1 MWQNGENLANEK
13 IKGYYKT
20 MCEVTGITA
29 MFPLILN
36 EDPPKCSFTDTE
48 QPFIQ
53 NCLRCVL
60 VPLGCSSKLKFA
72 EFRIFETTSF
82 IGIADVITIF
92 VVYMDLILLC
102 SDYMHDVYKSY
113 YRLLSR
119 LVRKFIAPVQKIV
132 NVEPLY
138 WRITEFRALTE
149 GLFPIGCM
157 SYMLHSLQCIAK
169 HIFEKG
175 PISSFGGL
183 RGECNIAK
191 VKRQVNTSGGLNIQL
206 SATRKI
212 NYRKKR

>member
-1 MWQNGENLANEK
+1 M
-13 IKGYYKT
+13 
-20 MCEVTGITA
+20 
-29 MFPLILN
+29 
-36 EDPPKCSFTDTE
+36 
-48 QPFIQ
+48 
-53 NCLRCVL
+53 RCVL
-60 VPLGCSSKLKFA
+60 VPRGCSSKLKFA
-72 EFRIFETTSF
+72 EFRIFETLSF

-102 SDYMHDVYKSY
+102 SDHMHDVYKSY

-119 LVRKFIAPVQKIV
+119 LVRKFIAPVQKIA

-175 PISSFGGL
+175 PISSFGAL

-206 SATRKI
+206 SAYKKYYNKEVAITTQFYGNLESKKDCAFDQLLDI
-212 NYRKKR
+212 NEITGEIIYQFEKCSIKVSDNKNLLRV